1 MKYKKFL
8 LIPALLFFYLFF
20 VVDILL
26 SYSPLSTTGTEA
38 APSGGGGIQPIGVGE
53 AISAVVTR
61 PYFFG
66 LIMLPVYTSGLGNI
80 GIYHEAFFWFL
91 GLLTAAFVFIEWRNS
106 VTGESGYGIGYGRF
120 GYKQS
125 YNLEGMKMAK
135 TGLGGFNAMAMLKAI
150 GIGIAFGVV
159 AWFVSVILGDTG
171 ATTALM
177 LLVMYLE
184 YKFRSC

>member
-20 VVDILL
+20 VVDMLV
-26 SYSPLSTTGTEA
+26 SYSPATVTGAEA
-38 APSGGGGIQPIGVGE
+38 SQSGGGVQTIGVGE

-80 GIYHEAFFWFL
+80 GVYHEAFFWSV

-106 VTGESGYGIGYGRF
+106 VAGESGYGRF

-150 GIGIAFGVV
+150 GVGIAFGVV
-159 AWFVSVILGDTG
+159 SWFVSVILGDIG

>member
-20 VVDILL
+20 VVDMLV
-26 SYSPLSTTGTEA
+26 SFSPATVTEA
-38 APSGGGGIQPIGVGE
+38 EAGQSGGGVQTIGVGE
-53 AISAVVTR
+53 AISATVTR

-106 VTGESGYGIGYGRF
+106 VAGESGYGIGYGRF

-125 YNLEGMKMAK
+125 YNSEGMKMAK
-135 TGLGGFNAMAMLKAI
+135 TGLGGFNAMAILKAI
-150 GIGIAFGVV
+150 GVGIAFGVV
-159 AWFVSVILGDTG
+159 SWFVSVILGDIG